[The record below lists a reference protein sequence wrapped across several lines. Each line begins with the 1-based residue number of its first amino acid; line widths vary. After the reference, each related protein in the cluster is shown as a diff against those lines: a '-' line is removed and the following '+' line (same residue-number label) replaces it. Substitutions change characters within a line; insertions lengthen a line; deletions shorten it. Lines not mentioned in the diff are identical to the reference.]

1 LCEIFQDDEDLI
13 KKLLNDFDVSDG
25 SKAAAAAAAR
35 YEVLLHEE
43 TNIQTM

>member
-25 SKAAAAAAAR
+25 SKAAAAAAR